1 MVNTVI
7 GIDVGT
13 QSSKV
18 LFYDFEN
25 HRIVATGSAPHKIIT
40 GADGKSEQEASWWVE
55 AIVTA
60 MAEVP
65 EEVRRSAV
73 AVGVSGQQHG
83 FVPVSAEGE
92 VLHPVK
98 LWNDTST
105 AAECREITEAL
116 GGTAELI
123 RNEGNPVLPG
133 YTASKI
139 LWLKKNHPEKF
150 RRLGSIMM
158 PHDYI
163 NYVLTGEASMEYG
176 DASGTGLLDIR
187 NRCWSQRAADAI
199 DQDLIKKLPPLR
211 SPQEGAGRVTE
222 EAAALF
228 GIPEGIPVST
238 GGGDNMMAALG
249 TGAVVPGRL
258 TISLGTSGTLFGYS
272 ETPVAD
278 PEGIIAGFCSSSGG
292 WLPLLCTMNCTTA
305 TEELRSLFDMDLA
318 ALEAAASGA
327 PAGCAGVT
335 VLPYFSGERT
345 PNLPGARA
353 SIQGLNREN
362 SSRNNILRAAM
373 EAAVY
378 GMMIGLEAMNRLG
391 VRASELVLTGGGSK
405 NRLWQQMTAD
415 ITGLPVK
422 LLASHDSAA
431 LGAAVQALW
440 FFQKGHPG
448 GGKTLEDLVE
458 DHVVKSG
465 GQTITPG
472 ENREGYREGYRRYQE
487 YLGRLEDLYR

>member
-1 MVNTVI
+1 VKTVL

-18 LFYDFEN
+18 VFYDFEQ
-25 HRIVATGSAPHKIIT
+25 RKIVASGSAPHRLIT
-40 GADGKSEQEASWWVE
+40 GEDGTSEQEASWWVE
-55 AIVTA
+55 AVEKA
-60 MAEVP
+60 LAEVP

-73 AVGVSGQQHG
+73 AAGVSGQQHG
-83 FVPVSAEGE
+83 FVPVSTEGE

-105 AAECREITEAL
+105 AAECRELTDAL
-116 GGTAELI
+116 GGEPELI
-123 RNEGNPVLPG
+123 KTVGNPILPG

-150 RRLGSIMM
+150 RSLGWVML

-163 NYVLTGEASMEYG
+163 NYVLTGEVSMEFG

-187 NRCWSQRAADAI
+187 NRCWSKRAADAV
-199 DQDLIKKLPPLR
+199 DPGLLAKLPPLR
-211 SPQEGAGRVTE
+211 SPEEGAGRVTK
-222 EAAALF
+222 EAAARF
-228 GIPEGIPVST
+228 GLPAGIPVST

-258 TISLGTSGTLFGYS
+258 TMSLGTSGTLFGYS
-272 ETPVAD
+272 DTPVSD

-305 TEELRSLFDMDLA
+305 TEELRGLFDMDLA
-318 ALEAAASGA
+318 AMEAAAAEA
-327 PAGCAGVT
+327 PAGCGGVT

-353 SIQGLNREN
+353 SILGLNREN
-362 SSRNNILRAAM
+362 SSRAHILRAAM

-391 VRASELVLTGGGSK
+391 VTPTELILTGGGSK

-440 FFQKGHPG
+440 FYRKELPG
-448 GGKTLEDLVE
+448 AGQTLEDLVE
-458 DHVVKSG
+458 DHVVKPG

-472 ENREGYREGYRRYQE
+472 TDRDGYREGYRRYQE
-487 YLGRLEDLYR
+487 YLGRLESLYR